1 MLRFVPRYGI
11 ISPALVRPS
20 RLGWHAAVND
30 NQHIGN
36 DTDLCPGTFDD
47 ARVHAALRLFAVH
60 GLAAAERA
68 RLAAANANARGD
80 DDDAAWWDEIS
91 RMLGQRRRT

>member
-1 MLRFVPRYGI
+1 
-11 ISPALVRPS
+11 
-20 RLGWHAAVND
+20 
-30 NQHIGN
+30 
-36 DTDLCPGTFDD
+36 
-47 ARVHAALRLFAVH
+47 VH